1 MSVQALLEHE
11 YAVLLSHP
19 LVRSVQVVRYIANRL
34 DGYIRARCV
43 LVNGDFLEI
52 ALHVSTDNGA
62 TAAIDDYR
70 YQWMD
75 STRTLLRR
83 RWDNAP
89 HFPDV
94 AGAPHHCHVGSEE
107 AVEPSQSMDLTHPL
121 DLIASLIARS
131 NAATP

>member
-1 MSVQALLEHE
+1 MRV
-11 YAVLLSHP
+11 
-19 LVRSVQVVRYIANRL
+19 
-34 DGYIRARCV
+34 RCV

-62 TAAIDDYR
+62 TVVIDDYR

-89 HFPDV
+89 HFPDI
-94 AGAPHHCHVGSEE
+94 AGAPHHCHVGSEK
-107 AVEPSQSMDLTHPL
+107 AVEPSQSMDLTRLL
-121 DLIASLIARS
+121 DFIASLIAGS